1 MAHGRPPGRGDG
13 AAPGAGR
20 HGHHG
25 RGPGSGTRPKAAG
38 AGGTAGLRGAEPSPW
53 RGPAPERDTG
63 SGHGPLSPGRTT
75 GLRGGG
81 TLIPAWPGP
90 GTRRERSARAP
101 VRPGAV
107 GGSWSARRGPAGG
120 AVRLRMGGTVGAAGV
135 SGRGALSYVAVT
147 LGRMAANTSP
157 EAPLPVG
164 EVSRLIGGWID
175 RLGAVWV
182 EGQIT
187 QLSRRPGAGV
197 VFLTLRDPSYDI
209 SVSVTCYRQVFDA
222 VADVVG
228 EGARVVVHAKPEWY
242 APRGQLSL
250 RAAEI
255 KPVGVGELLARLEQ
269 LKKSLAR
276 EGLFAPERKKP
287 LPFLP
292 QLIGLV
298 CGRASAAER
307 DVLENARH
315 RWPAVRFEVRNV
327 PVQGVHAVP
336 QVVQAVKELDAR
348 DDVDVIVVARGGG
361 SVEDLLPFS
370 DEQLVRAV
378 AACRTPVVSAIGHEP
393 DSPLLDLVADL
404 RASTPTDA
412 AKKVVPDVGEEYE
425 RVRQLRDRARR
436 CVAAFVDREERGLAH
451 ALARPAIQ
459 DPHRMIDE
467 RAEQVTALL
476 ERGRR
481 SLRHQLDRADS
492 ELTHTHARVV
502 ALSPAAT
509 LKRGYAV
516 LQRADG
522 HAVRDPGEVEPGE
535 TLRARVSEGDFS
547 VRVDA

>member
-1 MAHGRPPGRGDG
+1 MA
-13 AAPGAGR
+13 
-20 HGHHG
+20 
-25 RGPGSGTRPKAAG
+25 
-38 AGGTAGLRGAEPSPW
+38 L
-53 RGPAPERDTG
+53 
-63 SGHGPLSPGRTT
+63 
-75 GLRGGG
+75 
-81 TLIPAWPGP
+81 
-90 GTRRERSARAP
+90 
-101 VRPGAV
+101 
-107 GGSWSARRGPAGG
+107 
-120 AVRLRMGGTVGAAGV
+120 
-135 SGRGALSYVAVT
+135 
-147 LGRMAANTSP
+147 NTSAD
-157 EAPLPVG
+157 APLPVG
-164 EVSRLIGGWID
+164 QVSRLIGGWID

-197 VFLTLRDPSYDI
+197 VFLTLRDPSHDI

-222 VADVVG
+222 VADVVS

-255 KPVGVGELLARLEQ
+255 RPVGVGELLARIEQ
-269 LKKSLAR
+269 LKKSLAG
-276 EGLFAPERKKP
+276 EGLFAPERKQA

-292 QLIGLV
+292 QLVGLV
-298 CGRASAAER
+298 TGRASAAER

-348 DDVDVIVVARGGG
+348 DDVDVIIVARGGG

-370 DEQLVRAV
+370 DEQLIRAV
-378 AACRTPVVSAIGHEP
+378 ASCRTPVVSAIGHEP

-425 RVRQLRDRARR
+425 RVRWLRDRARR
-436 CVAAFVDREERGLAH
+436 CVDAYLDREERGLAH
-451 ALARPAIQ
+451 ALGRPSMEH
-459 DPHRMIDE
+459 PHRMVEE
-467 RAEQVTALL
+467 REEQVAALTD
-476 ERGRR
+476 RARR
-481 SLRHQLDRADS
+481 TVGHLLDRAAS

-509 LKRGYAV
+509 LQRGYAV
-516 LQRADG
+516 LQKPDGAVVRAPEDTS
-522 HAVRDPGEVEPGE
+522 AGEE
-535 TLRARVSEGDFS
+535 LRARVAEGEFT
-547 VRVDA
+547 VRVDI

>member
-1 MAHGRPPGRGDG
+1 MVL
-13 AAPGAGR
+13 
-20 HGHHG
+20 
-25 RGPGSGTRPKAAG
+25 K
-38 AGGTAGLRGAEPSPW
+38 
-53 RGPAPERDTG
+53 
-63 SGHGPLSPGRTT
+63 TT
-75 GLRGGG
+75 
-81 TLIPAWPGP
+81 
-90 GTRRERSARAP
+90 
-101 VRPGAV
+101 
-107 GGSWSARRGPAGG
+107 
-120 AVRLRMGGTVGAAGV
+120 
-135 SGRGALSYVAVT
+135 
-147 LGRMAANTSP
+147 P

-209 SVSVTCYRQVFDA
+209 SVSVTCFRQVFDA

-228 EGARVVVHAKPEWY
+228 EGARVLVLAKPEWY

-250 RAAEI
+250 RAAEMR
-255 KPVGVGELLARLEQ
+255 PVGVGELLARLER
-269 LKKSLAR
+269 LKKSLAA
-276 EGLFAPERKKP
+276 EGLFAAERKKP

-336 QVVQAVKELDAR
+336 QVVRAVEELDAIE
-348 DDVDVIVVARGGG
+348 DVDVIVVARGGG

-378 AACRTPVVSAIGHEP
+378 AGCRTPVVSAIGHEP

-412 AKKVVPDVGEEYE
+412 AKKVVPDVGEELE
-425 RVRQLRDRARR
+425 RVRMLRDRARR
-436 CVAAFVDREERGLAH
+436 CAHTLLEREERGLAH
-451 ALARPAIQ
+451 ALARPAME
-459 DPHRMIDE
+459 DPHRMLDE
-467 RAEQVTALL
+467 RADHVASLA
-476 ERGRR
+476 GRSR
-481 SLRHQLDRADS
+481 RTLGHLLDRADS
-492 ELTHTHARVV
+492 ELAHTHARVV

-516 LQRADG
+516 LQRSDG
-522 HAVRDPGEVEPGE
+522 HVVRAAGEVSEGE
-535 TLRARVSEGDFS
+535 ALRARVADGEFTVKVGE
-547 VRVDA
+547 

>member
-1 MAHGRPPGRGDG
+1 M
-13 AAPGAGR
+13 
-20 HGHHG
+20 
-25 RGPGSGTRPKAAG
+25 
-38 AGGTAGLRGAEPSPW
+38 GL
-53 RGPAPERDTG
+53 
-63 SGHGPLSPGRTT
+63 
-75 GLRGGG
+75 
-81 TLIPAWPGP
+81 
-90 GTRRERSARAP
+90 
-101 VRPGAV
+101 
-107 GGSWSARRGPAGG
+107 
-120 AVRLRMGGTVGAAGV
+120 
-135 SGRGALSYVAVT
+135 
-147 LGRMAANTSP
+147 NTSAD
-157 EAPLPVG
+157 APLPVG

-197 VFLTLRDPSYDI
+197 VFMTLRDPSHDI

-222 VADVVG
+222 VADVVS

-250 RAAEI
+250 RAAQI

-269 LKKSLAR
+269 LKKSLAA

-327 PVQGVHAVP
+327 AVQGVHAVP
-336 QVVQAVKELDAR
+336 QVVQAVKELDTRA
-348 DDVDVIVVARGGG
+348 DVDVIIVARGGG

-378 AACRTPVVSAIGHEP
+378 ASCRTPVVSAIGHEP
-393 DSPLLDLVADL
+393 DNPLLDHVADL

-425 RVRQLRDRARR
+425 RVAFLRDRARR
-436 CVAAFVDREERGLAH
+436 SVEAFLDREERGLAH
-451 ALARPAIQ
+451 ALARPCMER
-459 DPHRMIDE
+459 PHRMIEE
-467 RAEQVTALL
+467 REEHITAYVD
-476 ERGRR
+476 RARR
-481 SLRHQLDRADS
+481 TLGHLLDRAQS

-509 LKRGYAV
+509 LQRGYAV
-516 LQRADG
+516 LQKKQDGGAVVRAADEV
-522 HAVRDPGEVEPGE
+522 APGEE
-535 TLRARVSEGDFS
+535 LRARVAEGEFT
-547 VRVDA
+547 VRVDI